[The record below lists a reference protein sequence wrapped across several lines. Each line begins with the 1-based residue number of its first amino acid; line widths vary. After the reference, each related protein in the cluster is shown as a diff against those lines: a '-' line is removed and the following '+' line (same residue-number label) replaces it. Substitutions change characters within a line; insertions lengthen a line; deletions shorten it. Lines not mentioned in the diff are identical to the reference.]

1 MDEKRSAPGRAATCP
16 GAEREGFS
24 GQDKPSPAHSTAPSS
39 PRQEWRGRVAAL
51 LPTGKS
57 NALPG
62 REIASLL
69 GLRSVRELTQAVER
83 ERRCGVPVCASND
96 SAAPGYYLP
105 ESPEELA
112 EYLGSLRRRLRAVG
126 RTETALE
133 ETLSRWE
140 GQLRIRLPEDGEEV

>member
-1 MDEKRSAPGRAATCP
+1 MGEERKTPGRAATCP
-16 GAEREGFS
+16 GA
-24 GQDKPSPAHSTAPSS
+24 GQGALSSRDRPSTAHPITAAQ
-39 PRQEWRGRVAAL
+39 RCQAGRVAAV
-51 LPTGKS
+51 LPEGKR
-57 NALPG
+57 NARPG

-96 SAAPGYYLP
+96 SATPGYFMP

-112 EYLGSLRRRLRAVG
+112 EYLSSLRRRLRAVG

-133 ETLSRWE
+133 ETLARWR
-140 GQLRIRLPEDGEEV
+140 GQQSIKLPDGGEEV